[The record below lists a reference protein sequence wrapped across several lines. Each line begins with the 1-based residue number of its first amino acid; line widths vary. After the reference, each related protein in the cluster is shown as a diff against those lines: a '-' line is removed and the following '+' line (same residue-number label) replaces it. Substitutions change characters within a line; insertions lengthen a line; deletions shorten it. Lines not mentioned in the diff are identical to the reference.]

1 MRMNYSDA
9 KNVTGAGVDL
19 INLGEILRVLDDMD
33 NLHNGTMAID
43 KIGLDRQFRLVCIA
57 HKTNT
62 DRPDRFV
69 LGKDLFFACTGD
81 SDVIW
86 ANGSYDYTSEEV
98 EEAYQVERDPYAD
111 DDAPPIKRIVRT
123 VWYSAE
129 YRSAH
134 KLL

>member
-19 INLGEILRVLDDMD
+19 INLGETIRALDGHDA
-33 NLHNGTMAID
+33 LVNGSIVID
-43 KIGLDRQFRLVCIA
+43 KIGLDKTFRLVCVA
-57 HKTNT
+57 HKPNVS
-62 DRPDRFV
+62 PECGYV
-69 LGKDLFFACTGD
+69 LGKGVFFLDADESAIC
-81 SDVIW
+81 W
-86 ANGSYDYTSEEV
+86 ENGSYQYSASEV
-98 EEAYQVERDPYAD
+98 EEAYSDRG
-111 DDAPPIKRIVRT
+111 ILKG